1 MAKLADFKDL
11 ALDILFP
18 KFCAG
23 CGKQGKYICGSCEL
37 FISES
42 SLICPVCGKVSFT
55 GETHFNCN
63 RGYKLDGL
71 TSVWD
76 YEGIIKKLIK
86 NVKYGGAFDA
96 INELLEKSF
105 RVIINDSA
113 GRFASFL
120 QFMALDNTYITY
132 VPMFFKKEKRRG
144 FNQAEIIAK
153 KIGKKI
159 NKPVI
164 GLIDKIRETEDQ
176 ASLNKE
182 KRKVNLKDNFK
193 ILQGQVP
200 NCLGQ
205 ALVVDDVFT
214 TGATM
219 QECCKVLKKAG
230 AKKVWGFAL
239 AKTI

>member
-1 MAKLADFKDL
+1 
-11 ALDILFP
+11 
-18 KFCAG
+18 
-23 CGKQGKYICGSCEL
+23 
-37 FISES
+37 
-42 SLICPVCGKVSFT
+42 
-55 GETHFNCN
+55 
-63 RGYKLDGL
+63 
-71 TSVWD
+71 
-76 YEGIIKKLIK
+76 
-86 NVKYGGAFDA
+86 
-96 INELLEKSF
+96 
-105 RVIINDSA
+105 
-113 GRFASFL
+113 
-120 QFMALDNTYITY
+120 
-132 VPMFFKKEKRRG
+132 MFFKKEKRRG

-230 AKKVWGFAL
+230 AKKVWGFEL
-239 AKTI
+239 AKTV